1 MPQSKLTVYLV
12 SAIIVVLAVGF
23 FVYSQMTK
31 DESVEEFD
39 QALEKAI
46 VKTPEVSPSA
56 NPLKQVLPSENPIEK
71 TNPFKNDYQ
80 NPFE

>member
-23 FVYSQMTK
+23 FVYTQMAK
-31 DESVEEFD
+31 DESAEEFG

-46 VKTPEVSPSA
+46 VETPEISPSV
-56 NPLKQVLPSENPIEK
+56 NPLKQVLPTSNPIEK
-71 TNPFKNDYQ
+71 TNPFKNGYQ